1 MISLH
6 RWNLIFKNHTNEL
19 IHKTETDLQISKT
32 NLWFPKGKGGR
43 GEDKSGGWDGRKH
56 AAIDKT
62 DNQQGPT
69 VWHRE
74 LSSIL
79 CDDP

>member
-1 MISLH
+1 M
-6 RWNLIFKNHTNEL
+6 NLFTKQKQTYRYQ
-19 IHKTETDLQISKT
+19 KQTYGFQR
-32 NLWFPKGKGGR
+32 GKVWG

-56 AAIDKT
+56 AAVDKT